1 MENNKILKI
10 NKLKFSLRM
19 KSTKNI
25 ILFSFF
31 VFLLGSCADEVGYEK
46 GENRPYVRIPDRNII
61 METDEE
67 NKITVTPIFDSEGTA
82 AGKFKWSVAD
92 EELVSFV
99 ENEDNSV
106 TVTGLKPGY
115 TYLKVESEDGKLQ
128 YTSTLKINQ
137 AFQFN
142 YPIFIDFGTIR
153 SDSPFNCML
162 SPSDKL
168 QGLVDLNGFVSKYA
182 IEVDGSFNWLD
193 RSAHANTLGFPDN
206 VAFDMFFNDG
216 IHVASAGF
224 ILSKLKKGAKYT
236 FVCYATI
243 DDGGQTQ
250 TRYTATGQ
258 NEKSGLLF
266 TSRNP
271 SNVVILEDIIPDNNQ
286 NIKLTLNPGPDN
298 YQWALF
304 YGITALII
312 VPENYDLNLLFN

>member
-1 MENNKILKI
+1 
-10 NKLKFSLRM
+10 M
-19 KSTKNI
+19 KSIKYI
-25 ILFSFF
+25 ISLF
-31 VFLLGSCADEVGYEK
+31 FLLLFLGSCTEEAGYEK
-46 GENRPYVRIPDRNII
+46 GAQRAYVRIPERDIM

-67 NKITVTPIFDSEGTA
+67 NKITVTPIFDSEATA
-82 AGKFKWSVAD
+82 AGKFVWSVANQ
-92 EELVSFV
+92 ELASIV
-99 ENEDNSV
+99 ENGDNSV
-106 TVTGLKPGY
+106 TITGLKPGY
-115 TYLKVESEDGKLQ
+115 TYLRIASENGKLY

-142 YPIFIDFGTIR
+142 HPLLIDFGTLK

-162 SPSDKL
+162 NPSEKL
-168 QGLVDLNGFVSKYA
+168 QGLVDIKGFVSKYA
-182 IEVDGSFNWLD
+182 IEVSGSFNWLD
-193 RSAHANTLGFPDN
+193 RNTHSNALGFPDN

-236 FVCYATI
+236 LICYATI

-250 TRYTATGQ
+250 TRYTATGE

-286 NIKLTLNPGPDN
+286 SIKLMLSPGPEN

-312 VPENYDLNLLFN
+312 VPENYDLNLLF

>member
-1 MENNKILKI
+1 
-10 NKLKFSLRM
+10 M
-19 KSTKNI
+19 KPIKNI
-25 ILFSFF
+25 IYFFFF
-31 VFLLGSCADEVGYEK
+31 VFSLISCTEEIGYEK
-46 GENRPYVRIPDRNII
+46 GENRPYVRIPERDIM
-61 METDEE
+61 METDED
-67 NKITVTPIFDSEGTA
+67 NKITVTPIFDNETTA

-92 EELVSFV
+92 QELASLV

-106 TVTGLKPGY
+106 TITGLKPGY

-142 YPIFIDFGTIR
+142 APIFIDFGTIR

-162 SPSDKL
+162 KPSDKL
-168 QGLVDLNGFVSKYA
+168 QGLVDINGFVSKYG

-193 RSAHANTLGFPDN
+193 RNTHTNTLGFPDN

-224 ILSKLKKGAKYT
+224 ILSKLKKGTKYT

-266 TSRNP
+266 TSRNT
-271 SNVVILEDIIPDNNQ
+271 SNVVILEDIVPDDNQ

-304 YGITALII
+304 YGINSLII
-312 VPENYDLNLLFN
+312 VPENYDLNSLFD

>member
-1 MENNKILKI
+1 M
-10 NKLKFSLRM
+10 KLI
-19 KSTKNI
+19 KNI

-31 VFLLGSCADEVGYEK
+31 VFLLGSCADEAGYEK
-46 GENRPYVRIPDRNII
+46 GENRPYVRIPERNII

-67 NKITVTPIFDSEGTA
+67 NKITVTPIFDSESTA
-82 AGKFKWSVAD
+82 AEKFKWSVAD
-92 EELVSFV
+92 EELASLV
-99 ENEDNSV
+99 ENGGNSV
-106 TVTGLKPGY
+106 ILTGLKPGY
-115 TYLKVESEDGKLQ
+115 TYLRVESEDGKLS

-142 YPIFIDFGTIR
+142 YPIFIDFGTIK

-162 SPSDKL
+162 SPSEKL

-182 IEVDGSFNWLD
+182 IEVVGSFNTLD
-193 RSAHANTLGFPDN
+193 RSAHTNTLGFPDN

-216 IHVASAGF
+216 INVASSGF
-224 ILSKLKKGAKYT
+224 ILSKLKKDTKYT

-286 NIKLTLNPGPDN
+286 NIKLTLTPGPDN

-304 YGITALII
+304 YGITALIM
-312 VPENYDLNLLFN
+312 VPENYDLNLPLN

>member
-1 MENNKILKI
+1 M
-10 NKLKFSLRM
+10 KLI
-19 KSTKNI
+19 KNI
-25 ILFSFF
+25 ICFFFF
-31 VFLLGSCADEVGYEK
+31 VFLFGSCADEVGYKK
-46 GENRPYVRIPDRNII
+46 GENRPYVRIPDRNIV

-67 NKITVTPIFDSEGTA
+67 NKIIVTPIFDSETTA
-82 AGKFKWSVAD
+82 AEKFKWSVVN
-92 EELVSFV
+92 EELASLV

-106 TVTGLKPGY
+106 TITGLKPGY
-115 TYLKVESEDGKLQ
+115 TYLRVESENGKLQ
-128 YTSTLKINQ
+128 YTSTLRINQ

-142 YPIFIDFGTIR
+142 YPIFIDFGTIK
-153 SDSPFNCML
+153 SDNPFNCML
-162 SPSDKL
+162 NPSDKL

-182 IEVDGSFNWLD
+182 IEADGSFNWLD
-193 RSAHANTLGFPDN
+193 RSAHTNTLGFPDN
-206 VAFDMFFNDG
+206 VCDDMFFNDG

-224 ILSKLKKGAKYT
+224 ILSKLKKGTKYT

-286 NIKLTLNPGPDN
+286 NIKLTLSPGPDN

-312 VPENYDLNLLFN
+312 VPENYDLNLLSN

>member
-1 MENNKILKI
+1 MIHLKI
-10 NKLKFSLRM
+10 NSFNHM
-19 KSTKNI
+19 KNI
-25 ILFSFF
+25 IFF
-31 VFLLGSCADEVGYEK
+31 FFFLFLLSSCTKEVGYEK
-46 GENRPYVRIPDRNII
+46 GENRPYVRIPERDIM
-61 METDEE
+61 METDED
-67 NKITVTPIFDSEGTA
+67 NKITITPIFDSEATA
-82 AGKFKWSVAD
+82 AGKFEWSVANQ
-92 EELVSFV
+92 ELASLV

-106 TVTGLKPGY
+106 TITGLKPGY
-115 TYLKVESEDGKLQ
+115 TYLRIASENGKLY

-142 YPIFIDFGTIR
+142 YPLLIDFGTIK
-153 SDSPFNCML
+153 SDSPFNCLL

-168 QGLVDLNGFVSKYA
+168 QGLVDINGFVSKYA
-182 IEVDGSFNWLD
+182 IEVSGSFNMLD
-193 RSAHANTLGFPDN
+193 RNTHSNVLGFPDN

-224 ILSKLKKGAKYT
+224 ILSKLKKGTKYT
-236 FVCYATI
+236 LVCYATI

-258 NEKSGLLF
+258 NEKSELLF
-266 TSRNP
+266 TSKNP

-286 NIKLTLNPGPDN
+286 NIKLILTPGPEN

-312 VPENYDLNLLFN
+312 VPENYDLNLLFNER